1 MNVAKVSKL
10 CRKHWPTL
18 LGVLVAALAGFMS
31 PYFLGNLKMQG
42 FDSATPKPKPPAQPS
57 SLSSEAPSALV
68 EQADITQ
75 LVRAVGSLKPKL
87 KVDIGAQVS
96 GQLEVL
102 HVQLGQTVKAGTL
115 LVSLE
120 SDSARNA
127 VQQAEAVL
135 AQQKATVDTV
145 RIDLAWARREA
156 ERQHRLLAG
165 SATTMQE
172 VEQAD
177 RALAKLEVQLNGE
190 EAKLD
195 QRRAD
200 LNESQLKLTY
210 TRVLAPLD
218 GTVVAIAIQ
227 QGQAVNAQYSAPT
240 LLTLAQLNTMRVYTR
255 VSEADIGQVQ
265 VGQTARF
272 TTLAADTQ
280 SYEGKVSVIE
290 PIPERLGSA
299 VYYNV
304 LFDVDNADHQLFSDM
319 TVQVELEVAKAS
331 QVLTIPI
338 VALGQRHSSGLFAV
352 EAIDVA
358 GSVSSRH
365 VRIGVRNDSRVQI
378 LEGLAPGDRVLLS
391 PAAAFPAAAP
401 R

>member
-1 MNVAKVSKL
+1 MNVAKVSQL

-18 LGVLVAALAGFMS
+18 FGVLVAGLAGFIS
-31 PYFLGNLKMQG
+31 PYFLGNLKVQG
-42 FDSATPKPKPPAQPS
+42 FDSAAPKPKPPTQSHSP
-57 SLSSEAPSALV
+57 LSEAPSAMV

-75 LVRAVGSLKPKL
+75 LVRAVGSLKPKI

-96 GQLEVL
+96 GQVEVL
-102 HVQLGQTVKAGTL
+102 HVQLGQAVKAGTL

-156 ERQHRLLAG
+156 ERQHRADG
-165 SATTMQE
+165 TTTRQD

-177 RALAKLEVQLNGE
+177 RVLAKLEVQLSGE
-190 EAKLD
+190 EARLD

-200 LNESQLKLTY
+200 LNESRLKLTY

-218 GTVVAIAIQ
+218 GKVVAIAIQ
-227 QGQAVNAQYSAPT
+227 QGQTVNALQSAPT
-240 LLTLAQLNTMRVYTR
+240 LLTLAQLNTMTVYTR

-280 SYEGKVSVIE
+280 SYEGKVSVLE

-304 LFDVDNADHQLFSDM
+304 LFDVENPDYQLFSDM

-331 QVLTIPI
+331 QTLTIPI
-338 VALGQRHSSGLFAV
+338 VALGQRDSSGLFTIQV
-352 EAIDVA
+352 IDQA
-358 GSVSSRH
+358 GNIVSRQ

-378 LEGLAPGDRVLLS
+378 LEGLAPGERVLLS
-391 PAAAFPAAAP
+391 PTASFPAAAP

>member
-1 MNVAKVSKL
+1 MNFTQVGRS
-10 CRKHWPTL
+10 CRKHWRTL
-18 LGVLVAALAGFMS
+18 LGVLVTALAGFMS
-31 PYFLGNLKMQG
+31 PFYINNMNAPGSGSTAPM
-42 FDSATPKPKPPAQPS
+42 PPAKS
-57 SLSSEAPSALV
+57 TSLSSEVPSALV
-68 EQADITQ
+68 EQVDITQ

-96 GQLEVL
+96 GQVEVL
-102 HVQLGQTVKAGTL
+102 HVQLGQAVKAGTL
-115 LVSLE
+115 LVNLE
-120 SDSARNA
+120 PDSARNA

-145 RIDLAWARREA
+145 GIDLAWARREA

-165 SATTMQE
+165 GATTAQDA
-172 VEQAD
+172 EQAD
-177 RALAKLEVQLNGE
+177 RTLAKLEVQLSGE
-190 EAKLD
+190 EARLD

-210 TRVLAPLD
+210 TSVLAPLD
-218 GTVVAIAIQ
+218 GKVVAVAIQ
-227 QGQAVNAQYSAPT
+227 QGQTVNAQYSAPT
-240 LLTLAQLNTMRVYTR
+240 LLTLAQLNTMTVYTR

-290 PIPERLGSA
+290 PIPERFGSA

-304 LFDVDNADHQLFSDM
+304 LFDVENSDYQLFSDM

-331 QVLTIPI
+331 QALTIPI
-338 VALGQRHSSGLFAV
+338 VALGQRDSSGLFTIQV
-352 EAIDVA
+352 IDA
-358 GSVSSRH
+358 EGSVSSRR
-365 VRIGVRNDSRVQI
+365 VRIGIRNDSRVQI
-378 LEGLAPGDRVLLS
+378 LEGLAPGERVLLS
-391 PAAAFPAAAP
+391 PAADFPAAAP
-401 R
+401 H